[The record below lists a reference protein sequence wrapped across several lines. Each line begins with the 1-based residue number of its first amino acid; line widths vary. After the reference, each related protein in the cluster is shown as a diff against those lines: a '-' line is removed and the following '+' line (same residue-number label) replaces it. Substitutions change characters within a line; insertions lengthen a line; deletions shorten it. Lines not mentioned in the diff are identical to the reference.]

1 MQMDTYHLEQAQSL
15 LLLLLKIL
23 RDLLLLRGHQRG
35 RIKESFRH
43 RGLSR
48 HMALVHV
55 RPPWCMPNPMC
66 VGTGGRRQQMYVRCL
81 RSHTTLPR
89 AQHVPGPRQYPP
101 GSGTS
106 GPVVRK
112 KN

>member
-48 HMALVHV
+48 HMAPVHV
-55 RPPWCMPNPMC
+55 RPPWSLLAGVCPILC
-66 VGTGGRRQQMYVRCL
+66 VWGLAAGGSRC
-81 RSHTTLPR
+81 T
-89 AQHVPGPRQYPP
+89 
-101 GSGTS
+101 
-106 GPVVRK
+106 
-112 KN
+112 